1 MKSKFWGGVHP
12 AGRKELSADTPPT
25 PIPAP
30 ASVAIP
36 LRQHI
41 GKAGEPLVK
50 VGDLVKV
57 GQKIGDGDG
66 MCVPVHASVSGRV
79 TAIEER
85 PHVGGG
91 TCLSIVI
98 ENDGKDTP
106 CDKDPVRAPWVT
118 MDNEELINLVHT
130 AGVVGMGG
138 ATFPTSIKASV
149 GEHGLETLIANA
161 CECEPY
167 ITADDALLCTD
178 PSAVIRGLEI
188 LRKILTPKE
197 TVIAIEDNKAKAIA
211 VLREAL
217 KNHGDIRLEVLPT
230 RYPQGAEKQLIQVIT
245 GKQVPSGGLPKDVG
259 CGVFNVATCASVA
272 RAVEEGQALTR
283 RIVTV
288 TGPGVKDPKNLMVP
302 IGTSFEDVIAAAG
315 GLTGDV
321 WRVIAGGPMMGKAQP
336 DLSAAVTKGVNAIV
350 VLTQAE
356 NGETEHHS
364 CIRCGKCVAVCP
376 MGLQP
381 LYLYRFANCGDT
393 AALKRYKIMDCIEC
407 GCCAYTC
414 PGKLLIVDAI
424 RRGKQMVKEG
434 K

>member
-12 AGRKELSADTPPT
+12 AGRKELSADTPPA
-25 PIPAP
+25 PMPAP
-30 ASVAIP
+30 AFVAIP

-41 GKAGEPLVK
+41 GKAGEPLVQ
-50 VGDLVKV
+50 VGDLVRV
-57 GQKIGDGDG
+57 GQKLGGGDG

-79 TAIEER
+79 TAIEDR
-85 PHVGGG
+85 PHPGGG
-91 TCLSIVI
+91 TCLSVVI

-106 CDKDPVRAPWVT
+106 FPAEPVAWET
-118 MDNEELINLVHT
+118 MDKEEIIQRVHA

-138 ATFPTSIKASV
+138 ATFPTSIKASA

-167 ITADDALLCTD
+167 ITADDTLLCTD
-178 PSAVIRGLEI
+178 PGAVIRGLEI
-188 LRKILTPKE
+188 LRRLLTPKE
-197 TVIAIEDNKAKAIA
+197 TVIAIEDNKSKAIA
-211 VLREAL
+211 VLKEAL
-217 KNHGDIRLEVLPT
+217 QAAPEIRLEVLPT

-272 RAVEEGQALTR
+272 RALEEGQPLTR

-288 TGPGVKDPKNLMVP
+288 TGPGVKNPRNLMVP
-302 IGTSFEDVIAAAG
+302 IGASFQDVIAAAG

-336 DLSAAVTKGVNAIV
+336 DLSASVTKGVNAIV

-356 NGETEHHS
+356 NGEAAHPS

-393 AALKRYKIMDCIEC
+393 AALKRYKILDCIEC